1 MNNLCNNLVISIITK
16 EEKLLLVI
24 ENRLK
29 SIEKKLSS
37 EETLIDF
44 FVRSP
49 KKKNDGSSSITDRI
63 VTVEFFNGGQ
73 ISVKHTNL
81 CHEENSLLAK
91 QFNDEE
97 WVNAHKSKK

>member
-1 MNNLCNNLVISIITK
+1 MNNLCNNLVTSIITK
-16 EEKLLLVI
+16 EEKLSLVV
-24 ENRLK
+24 ENNLK

-49 KKKNDGSSSITDRI
+49 KKNNDGSSSITDRI

-73 ISVKHTNL
+73 ISVKHSTL
-81 CHEENSLLAK
+81 CLEETSLLAK

-97 WVNAHKSKK
+97 CHYYY

>member
-16 EEKLLLVI
+16 EEKLSLVI
-24 ENRLK
+24 ENKLK

-49 KKKNDGSSSITDRI
+49 KKKN
-63 VTVEFFNGGQ
+63 VV
-73 ISVKHTNL
+73 V
-81 CHEENSLLAK
+81 
-91 QFNDEE
+91 
-97 WVNAHKSKK
+97 VV